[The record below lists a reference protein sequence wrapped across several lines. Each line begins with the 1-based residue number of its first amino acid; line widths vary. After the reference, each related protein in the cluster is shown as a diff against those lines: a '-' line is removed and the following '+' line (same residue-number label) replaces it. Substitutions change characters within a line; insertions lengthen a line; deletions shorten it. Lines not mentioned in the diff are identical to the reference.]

1 MIHSLHIVIQI
12 QLFVCQMEN
21 IFMEQKEV
29 NGKYYDS
36 DQDSGAI
43 QAKKSEILC
52 FTSYGCEQLFN

>member
-12 QLFVCQMEN
+12 QLFVCQMDN
-21 IFMEQKEV
+21 IYMEQKEV

-43 QAKKSEILC
+43 QAKKS
-52 FTSYGCEQLFN
+52 

>member
-12 QLFVCQMEN
+12 QLFVCQMDN
-21 IFMEQKEV
+21 IYMEQKEV

-43 QAKKSEILC
+43 QAKKLNIML
-52 FTSYGCEQLFN
+52 Y